1 MARETLT
8 RSAGVAGRTRL
19 PLSGR
24 GAEVGEKVESAPVPA
39 RATLARFLYR
49 YLAGYRRMVLLAIIV
64 TVVEVGA
71 DILGALPLKFIL
83 DKVINHRDPHAPLL
97 GHLLTLTDPLGTS
110 AGLRSGETHTQIGII
125 VASAIV
131 LVALGTLNAVLSFA
145 QIYLAAYVG
154 QGLST
159 RLRTHLFDHLQGLPL
174 GWHDRQRTGDLVQ
187 RVVGNV
193 SDVEKLVTDGLVDLL
208 AGLLTLVGILTAM
221 LLLNAS
227 FTLLAVVVVPVLFAI
242 VLFYTRRIKKA
253 TKRSAALAGQ
263 ISEVATED
271 LRAIIEVKTFRLEGR
286 ESDRF
291 SRSVGHYRA
300 AVLGAAHLQAQ
311 FTPLVG
317 VVVALATAGVVG
329 VGASVAAGHTVG
341 LGVVTIP
348 AGTITIGTL
357 TVFLAYLKQLYQP
370 MRDLSKLTNVA
381 AAASSAVERI
391 DAVFDATPEVMDTV
405 RDDGPRRLN
414 GAIRF
419 TDVTFGYEP
428 TRPVLTG
435 IDLDIP
441 AGRRVALVGLSG
453 GGKTTLVKLI
463 PRFYDRQAGQLTL
476 DGRDVRDYPLAVVRD
491 NVSVVLQDAVLFE
504 GTVRDNLTIG
514 RPEATDAQVVAAA
527 RRAHIHDTIA
537 ALDGGYEA
545 RVREGGK
552 NLSSG
557 QRQRL
562 GIARAIL
569 RDAPIL
575 ILDEPTANLDVE
587 AEGEVMRALDT
598 AMEGRTV
605 LMISHRLS
613 TLGHVDEIVVLKDGR
628 IAERGTYRALE
639 RAGGVFAGLLAEQN
653 RYASGTPSGH
663 ATDELERIPTARPT
677 LVPARRAAGR
687 TGDATDQPP
696 PSLVRGV
703 GETTTAPVPLRR
715 HDRRATWR
723 GRAVALPLGALAA
736 VGLVHVAQAP
746 PPLSPS
752 GVTAPMRGANDRA
765 NARIASDVAA
775 HAGPGDAVL
784 LDAGVDARWYAAQAR
799 LNLPIYQLPMAG
811 DTITTAEETALRTIE
826 AGRVRL
832 WLIPSLT
839 PGGAVAA
846 SLRRSLAR
854 DATQQRMG
862 GAVDRRGTAAPGLM
876 LYTLRPRPAAPV
888 QVRPL
893 TVRQGLVLAGW
904 VSARTHA
911 PTVPFGPAGAA
922 GSLVGAPLIP
932 PRPATVWHLPF
943 ASGVSSR
950 DKVRL
955 TLLNPNPR
963 PTTVTIGMVSARGV
977 AIKSVGVPARAAVEI
992 KLYTWGAGARTAA
1005 LQVHAL
1011 LPIVPLRSVA
1021 TRTTVRYIYGLR
1033 GP

>member
-1 MARETLT
+1 M
-8 RSAGVAGRTRL
+8 

-24 GAEVGEKVESAPVPA
+24 STEAGEKVESTPVPA

-64 TVVEVGA
+64 TLVEVGA

-97 GHLLTLTDPLGTS
+97 GRLLALTDPLGTS

-159 RLRTHLFDHLQGLPL
+159 RLRTHLFDHLQRLPL

-193 SDVEKLVTDGLVDLL
+193 SDVEKLVTNGLVDLL

-317 VVVALATAGVVG
+317 VVIALATAGVVG

-405 RDDGPRRLN
+405 RDNGPHRLN

-476 DGRDVRDYPLAVVRD
+476 DDRDVRDYPLAVVRN

-545 RVREGGK
+545 MVREGGK

-653 RYASGTPSGH
+653 RYASGAPSGH
-663 ATDELERIPTARPT
+663 AADELERIPTTGPT
-677 LVPARRAAGR
+677 LVPAPWGAQRAVGWTSDATDRPLRDGAM
-687 TGDATDQPP
+687 ATDQPP
-696 PSLVRGV
+696 PSPVRGV

-723 GRAVALPLGALAA
+723 GRAVALPLGALAV
-736 VGLVHVAQAP
+736 VGLVHAAQAP
-746 PPLSPS
+746 SPLPPS
-752 GVTAPMRGANDRA
+752 GATAPVRGANDRT

-811 DTITTAEETALRTIE
+811 DSITPAEETTLRTIE
-826 AGRVRL
+826 AGRTRL

-876 LYTLRPRPAAPV
+876 LYTLRPRPAATV

-893 TVRQGLVLAGW
+893 TVRQGFVLAGW
-904 VSARTHA
+904 VAARAHT

-922 GSLVGAPLIP
+922 GSLVDAPLIP
-932 PRPATVWHLPF
+932 PLPATVWHLPF

-963 PTTVTIGMVSARGV
+963 PTTVNIGMVIARGV

-1021 TRTTVRYIYGLR
+1021 TRTTVRYTYGLR